1 MAAANHFESPR
12 LTILRAQYHIDDLNA
27 KIVEFVSN
35 QPWSYRIDQ
44 DVPARQ
50 DLHKIKFER
59 RLPSQLPCIV
69 FDAVN
74 NMRAVLDQ
82 AGYASS
88 VASGRQTPKRTNFP
102 FADDLTGLNNNIDGR
117 KVCDHLPAE
126 IVTLFRGFNP
136 YQGGNDTLW
145 AMNKLCNS
153 KKHCALAP
161 FDFGRAQLSETVI
174 SKKPISVVKEGDF
187 YKVSY
192 AAQQSGFV
200 GGMSG
205 KNADWDPDKYE
216 ITLARLPLN
225 TSTNYE
231 ANVSLNIAIEGIE
244 ALRGK
249 PAVAVLSDMMSVV
262 DSILSATE
270 AECRRLGLL

>member
-1 MAAANHFESPR
+1 MGNPFDSPR
-12 LTILRAQYHIDDLNA
+12 LTILRAQHHIDEVSA
-27 KIVEFVSN
+27 KITEFISN

-44 DVPARQ
+44 DLTARQ

-59 RLPSQLPCIV
+59 RLPSELPCIV

-82 AGYASS
+82 AGYASAI
-88 VASGRQTPKRTNFP
+88 ASGRQIPKRTNFP
-102 FADDLTGLNNNIDGR
+102 FADNLTGLNGNIDVR
-117 KVCDHLPAE
+117 KVCDHLPPE
-126 IVTLFRGFNP
+126 ITALFRCFSP
-136 YQGGNDTLW
+136 YQGGSDTLW

-161 FDFGRAQLSETVI
+161 FDFGRAQLSETTI
-174 SKKPISVVKEGDF
+174 SPKPISVVKEGGM

-192 AAQQSGFV
+192 KAMQSGFI

-205 KNADWDPDKYE
+205 KNADWDSEKYE

-225 TSTNYE
+225 TSTNYR
-231 ANVSLNIAIEGIE
+231 ADVSLNVAIEGVE
-244 ALRGK
+244 TLRGK
-249 PAVAVLSDMMSVV
+249 PAVAALNEMMHVV
-262 DSILSATE
+262 DGILSATE
-270 AECRRLGLL
+270 AECRRLGFLK